1 LICWPCPVTVGGVSG
16 RLWWHNTRGEVWLW
30 RMNGVTLVSASY
42 VGTVPDTDHWGELGA
57 C

>member
-1 LICWPCPVTVGGVSG
+1 
-16 RLWWHNTRGEVWLW
+16 
-30 RMNGVTLVSASY
+30 MNGVTLMSASY